1 VTEHQNISQDPPYL
15 SGLNAPQREAVLTTD
30 GPVLVLAGAG
40 TGKTAALTARLAHL
54 LFTRRAWPSEILS
67 VTFTNKAARE
77 MRDRV
82 GRIVGEAVEGMPWL
96 GTFHSIGAKMLR
108 RHAELVGLQSNFTI
122 LDTDD
127 QLRLMKQLIVAN
139 DIDEKRWT
147 ARSLAALIDRW
158 KNKGWTPKEVELG
171 ESEGFAHGK
180 GAALYRQYQDR
191 LKAVNACD
199 FGDLLLHMLV
209 ILKEHRDVLELY
221 QQRFRYIMVDEYQD
235 TNSVQYL
242 WLRLLAQE
250 RKNICCVGDDD
261 QSIYSWRG
269 AQVENILKFEQDF
282 PGARIIRLEQN
293 YRSTPHILG
302 AASGVIANN
311 AGRLGKTLWT
321 EEPQGDQVQVI
332 GVWDGPEEA
341 RRVGEEL
348 ERMQRDGK
356 KLATAAILVRAQF
369 QTRELEDRFIAIG
382 LPYRIVG
389 GFRFYERAEIR
400 DALAYL
406 RVIAQPADD
415 LAFERIV
422 NTPKRGIGD
431 KAIACIHTYARARG
445 IPLFQAAAEIV
456 GTDEMSA
463 AARKSLTNLVS
474 DFARWRGMLQTSSS
488 AAFAGEGDHPQ
499 DGGGARSEAEGSSP
513 PRSRTLPHAELARLM
528 LDESGYTA
536 ALQAERSAESA
547 GRLEN
552 LAELARAMEEYETLG
567 AFLEHVSLVMDNDAQ
582 ADDDKVTIMTVHAA
596 KGLEFDTVFLAG
608 WEEGVFP
615 SQRALDEG
623 GNAALEEERRLAY
636 VAITRARR
644 KCFILH
650 AANRR
655 IYGQWTSSIPSR
667 FVAELPP
674 EHVAQETTMTG
685 GESLWRANWSEQ
697 ADPFANVGRAGSRGP
712 GWQRAAQGYQ
722 PNYPTNPSPLQGR
735 GTSRSDG
742 ERGSHTSYN
751 SFADRVAQSTE
762 AFRTAHA
769 QSRPATTRTA
779 PAESRAS
786 AISLG
791 NPGRSDLTQGQ
802 RVFHQKFGYGTI
814 AEIEGN
820 KLEIDFEQAG
830 RKRVLDSF
838 VSVG

>member
-1 VTEHQNISQDPPYL
+1 MSLPARTPEPQYL
-15 SGLNAPQREAVLTTD
+15 RGLNPPQREAVETVD

-54 LFTRRAWPSEILS
+54 IATRRAWPSELLA

-77 MRDRV
+77 MKERV
-82 GRIVGEAVEGMPWL
+82 GRIIGDAVEGMPWL
-96 GTFHSIGAKMLR
+96 GTFHSICAKMLR

-127 QLRLMKQLIVAN
+127 QLRVLKQLIAAA
-139 DIDEKRWT
+139 DIDEKRWP
-147 ARSLAALIDRW
+147 ARMLAGLIDRW
-158 KNKGWTPKEVELG
+158 KNKGWALAQVDAGEAEVYAG
-171 ESEGFAHGK
+171 GK
-180 GAALYRQYQDR
+180 GAALYVQYQER
-191 LKAVNACD
+191 LKTLNACD
-199 FGDLLLHMLV
+199 FGDLLLHMLT
-209 ILKEHRDVLELY
+209 ILRTKRDVLEHY
-221 QQRFRYIMVDEYQD
+221 QQRFRYILVDEYQD
-235 TNSVQYL
+235 TNQSQYL

-269 AQVENILKFEQDF
+269 AEVANILRFEQDF
-282 PGARIIRLEQN
+282 PGAKIIRLEQN
-293 YRSTPHILG
+293 YRSTPHILA
-302 AASGVIANN
+302 AASGLIAHHG
-311 AGRLGKTLWT
+311 GRLGKTLGT
-321 EEPQGDQVQVI
+321 EEGEGEKVKVV

-341 RRVGEEL
+341 RRIGEEL
-348 ERMQRDGK
+348 ETIQRRGSLDD
-356 KLATAAILVRAQF
+356 AAILVRAQF
-369 QTRELEDRFIAIG
+369 QTREFEDRFIAIG

-422 NTPKRGIGD
+422 NVPKRGLGD
-431 KAIACIHTYARARG
+431 KAVAKIHSLARAQG
-445 IPLFQAAAEIV
+445 VPLMQAAAMILD
-456 GTDEMSA
+456 TDELTG
-463 AARKSLTNLVS
+463 AARRSLGNLVG
-474 DFARWRGMLQTSSS
+474 DFARWR
-488 AAFAGEGDHPQ
+488 
-499 DGGGARSEAEGSSP
+499 ARLDE
-513 PRSRTLPHAELARLM
+513 LPHPELARLM

-536 ALQAERSAESA
+536 SLQNERSAESA

-567 AFLEHVSLVMDNDAQ
+567 AFLEHVSLVMENDA
-582 ADDDKVTIMTVHAA
+582 ARDEEKVTIMTIHAA
-596 KGLEFDTVFLAG
+596 KGLEYGTIFLAG

-623 GNAALEEERRLAY
+623 GQASLEEERRLAY

-644 KCFILH
+644 KCFIFH

-667 FVAELPP
+667 FVAELPDAHIEQ
-674 EHVAQETTMTG
+674 EHTMSG
-685 GESLWRANWSEQ
+685 GESLWRANWSER
-697 ADPFANVGRAGSRGP
+697 ADPFADVARGTARGP
-712 GWQRAAQGYQ
+712 GWRRAVQG
-722 PNYPTNPSPLQGR
+722 GF
-735 GTSRSDG
+735 
-742 ERGSHTSYN
+742 ERTP
-751 SFADRVAQSTE
+751 ARVMDVK
-762 AFRTAHA
+762 
-769 QSRPATTRTA
+769 
-779 PAESRAS
+779 AS

-791 NPGRSDLTQGQ
+791 NPGRTDIALGQ
-802 RVFHQKFGYGTI
+802 RVFHSKFGYGTV

-838 VSVG
+838 VTPS

>member
-1 VTEHQNISQDPPYL
+1 MSLPAQTAEPQYL
-15 SGLNAPQREAVLTTD
+15 RGLNPPQREAVETVD

-54 LFTRRAWPSEILS
+54 IATRRAWPSELLA

-77 MRDRV
+77 MKERV
-82 GRIVGEAVEGMPWL
+82 GRIIGDAVEGMPWL
-96 GTFHSIGAKMLR
+96 GTFHSICAKMLR
-108 RHAELVGLQSNFTI
+108 RHAELVGLHSNFTI

-127 QLRLMKQLIVAN
+127 QLRVLKQLIAAA
-139 DIDEKRWT
+139 DIDEKRWP
-147 ARSLAALIDRW
+147 ARMLAGLIDRW
-158 KNKGWTPKEVELG
+158 KNKGWAPAQVDAG
-171 ESEGFAHGK
+171 EAETYANGK
-180 GAALYRQYQDR
+180 GAALYVQYQER
-191 LKAVNACD
+191 LKTLNACD

-209 ILKEHRDVLELY
+209 ILRTRRDVLEHY
-221 QQRFRYIMVDEYQD
+221 QQRFRYILVDEYQD
-235 TNSVQYL
+235 TNQAQYL

-269 AQVENILKFEQDF
+269 AEVANILRFEQDF

-293 YRSTPHILG
+293 YRSTPHILA
-302 AASGVIANN
+302 AASGLIAHNG
-311 AGRLGKTLWT
+311 GRLGKTLWT
-321 EEPQGDQVQVI
+321 EEGEGEKVKVV

-341 RRVGEEL
+341 RRIGEEL
-348 ERMQRDGK
+348 EAIQRRGSLDD
-356 KLATAAILVRAQF
+356 AAILVRAQF
-369 QTRELEDRFIAIG
+369 QTREFEDRFIAIG

-422 NTPKRGIGD
+422 NTPKRGLGD
-431 KAIACIHTYARARG
+431 KAVAKIHSLARAQG
-445 IPLFQAAAEIV
+445 VPLMQAAATILD
-456 GTDEMSA
+456 TDELTG
-463 AARKSLTNLVS
+463 AARRSLGNLVG
-474 DFARWRGMLQTSSS
+474 DFARWR
-488 AAFAGEGDHPQ
+488 
-499 DGGGARSEAEGSSP
+499 ARLAE
-513 PRSRTLPHAELARLM
+513 LPHPELARLI

-536 ALQAERSAESA
+536 MLQADRSAESA

-567 AFLEHVSLVMDNDAQ
+567 AFLEHVSLVMENDATSD
-582 ADDDKVTIMTVHAA
+582 AEKVTIMTIHAA
-596 KGLEFDTVFLAG
+596 KGLEFASVFLAG

-623 GNAALEEERRLAY
+623 GQASLEEERRLAY

-644 KCFILH
+644 KCFIFH

-667 FVAELPP
+667 FVAELPDAHIEQ
-674 EHVAQETTMTG
+674 EHTMSG
-685 GESLWRANWSEQ
+685 GESLWRANWSER
-697 ADPFANVGRAGSRGP
+697 ADPFADVARGTTRGP
-712 GWQRAAQGYQ
+712 GWRRAVQG
-722 PNYPTNPSPLQGR
+722 GF
-735 GTSRSDG
+735 
-742 ERGSHTSYN
+742 ERTP
-751 SFADRVAQSTE
+751 ARVMDVK
-762 AFRTAHA
+762 
-769 QSRPATTRTA
+769 
-779 PAESRAS
+779 AS

-791 NPGRSDLTQGQ
+791 NPGRTDIALGQ
-802 RVFHQKFGYGTI
+802 RVFHSKFGYGTV

>member
-1 VTEHQNISQDPPYL
+1 VTDLPAASPDPFYL
-15 SGLNAPQREAVLTTD
+15 NGLNPPQREAVLTTE

-54 LFTRRAWPSEILS
+54 IATRRAWPSEILA

-77 MRDRV
+77 MKERV
-82 GRIVGEAVEGMPWL
+82 GRIVGPDVEAMPWL
-96 GTFHSIGAKMLR
+96 GTFHAIGARMLR

-127 QLRLMKQLIVAN
+127 QLRLLKQLIQAAEV
-139 DIDEKRWT
+139 DEKRWP
-147 ARSLAALIDRW
+147 ARLLASLIDRW
-158 KNKGWTPKEVELG
+158 KNKGLTPREVDPG
-171 ESEGFAHGK
+171 EAEEYANGK
-180 GAALYRQYQDR
+180 GAALYAVYQER
-191 LKAVNACD
+191 LKTLNACD

-209 ILKEHRDVLELY
+209 ILKTHRDVLEHY
-221 QQRFRYIMVDEYQD
+221 QRRFKYVLVDEYQD
-235 TNSVQYL
+235 TNQSQYL

-269 AQVENILKFEQDF
+269 AEVANILRFERDF
-282 PGARIIRLEQN
+282 PGAKVIRLEQN
-293 YRSTPHILG
+293 YRSTPHILA
-302 AASGVIANN
+302 AASGVIAQNS
-311 AGRLGKTLWT
+311 GRLGKTLWT
-321 EEPQGDQVQVI
+321 ERDEGEKLQVI

-348 ERMQRDGK
+348 EAIQRRGGRLDGC
-356 KLATAAILVRAQF
+356 AILVRAQF
-369 QTRELEDRFIAIG
+369 QTREFEDRFIAIG

-422 NTPKRGIGD
+422 NTPKRGLGD
-431 KAIACIHTYARARG
+431 KALARIHQLARAQG
-445 IPLFQAAAEIV
+445 VPLARAAALILD
-456 GTDEMSA
+456 TDELTPQ
-463 AARKSLTNLVS
+463 ARRSLGNFVGDL
-474 DFARWRGMLQTSSS
+474 ARWRERLD
-488 AAFAGEGDHPQ
+488 A
-499 DGGGARSEAEGSSP
+499 
-513 PRSRTLPHAELARLM
+513 LPHPELARLM

-536 ALQAERSAESA
+536 MLQADRSAESA

-567 AFLEHVSLVMDNDAQ
+567 AFLEHVSLVMDNEAQ
-582 ADDDKVTIMTVHAA
+582 ANEDKVTLMTIHAA

-615 SQRALDEG
+615 SQKALDEG
-623 GNAALEEERRLAY
+623 GVKSLEEERRLAY

-667 FVAELPP
+667 FVGELPEAHVEA
-674 EHVAQETTMTG
+674 EHSMSG
-685 GESLWRANWSEQ
+685 GESLWRANWSEH
-697 ADPFANVGRAGSRGP
+697 ADPFAHVHRAATRGP
-712 GWQRAAQGYQ
+712 GWQRAA
-722 PNYPTNPSPLQGR
+722 
-735 GTSRSDG
+735 GTPG
-742 ERGSHTSYN
+742 P
-751 SFADRVAQSTE
+751 
-762 AFRTAHA
+762 A
-769 QSRPATTRTA
+769 QSRSWDRAARP
-779 PAESRAS
+779 PAEVRGS

-791 NPGRSDLTQGQ
+791 NPGRSDLEVGM
-802 RVFHQKFGYGTI
+802 RVFHAKFGYGRI

-838 VSVG
+838 VSTG